1 MNFEPIQAQRSR
13 IISQRS
19 QRGRPNDFGCSGSCG
34 SPERRGPGPRC
45 TTACRKL
52 HHHPPRAT
60 VRGADD
66 QFGTDARRSRG
77 APGRGHIIDSLCI
90 ARGTIL
96 TPVFGASAPGFLEPG
111 LHLSGRSGRPR
122 PSGRKRDVAISCLTE
137 AVLARPEKPR
147 RNHPI
152 QGVPHEPG
160 LAVPA
165 LIVLPIRRPGAGLAR
180 SDAARRP
187 PRGATHTNS
196 RSPESAR
203 RNRWLR
209 PHPRRR

>member
-1 MNFEPIQAQRSR
+1 VRVSR
-13 IISQRS
+13 
-19 QRGRPNDFGCSGSCG
+19 
-34 SPERRGPGPRC
+34 
-45 TTACRKL
+45 TTWSRTKV
-52 HHHPPRAT
+52 HHRVSEAAPSPPRAT

-111 LHLSGRSGRPR
+111 LHLIGRSGRPR